1 MFKINQSPVLTS
13 NNYGINYFNID
24 EGVVDIKTKV
34 FDKYSIYN
42 DNNITISQLLN
53 IPKNNMGSVID
64 NQSRTQSNFNKE
76 LTINKSNP
84 EPIILEFGV
93 DTLVDNYIINVKE
106 DVKVDIIIKYISKTK
121 SYHNS
126 NIVLNVKRYGQVN
139 FNVLESVELS
149 STALLSIKTN
159 IEDNGKV
166 VANIFDFGCD
176 NDAQNIVVDC
186 LGYKSSIDINS
197 VYFGSNHNRLGIN
210 YLINCIGQQC
220 DANMN
225 VVGVLNDN
233 AFKNFVGTIDFKN
246 GCIKSK
252 GNENEHCILLSNN
265 AVEKSTPILLCT
277 EEDVFG
283 SHSSSVG
290 RVEPQQLF
298 YIMSRGI
305 EYEDAVKLLVKAELN
320 KLTTNVK
327 NDNLKNMID
336 VLIDERL

>member
-1 MFKINQSPVLTS
+1 MLKINQSPVLTS
-13 NNYGINYFNID
+13 NNYGVNYFDID
-24 EGVVDIKTKV
+24 KDVVDVEVGLFDNFTIHNDKNIK
-34 FDKYSIYN
+34 
-42 DNNITISQLLN
+42 ISQLIN
-53 IPKNNMGSVID
+53 IPDNNMGNVID
-64 NQSRTQSNFNKE
+64 NQSKTHYNFNKVIDIIQSN
-76 LTINKSNP
+76 TIP
-84 EPIILEFGV
+84 LVLEFNV
-93 DTLVDNYIINVKE
+93 DVLVDNYIINVEK
-106 DVKVDIIIKYISKTK
+106 DVHTDIIIKYVSTSK
-121 SYHNS
+121 SYHNT
-126 NIVLNVKRYGQVN
+126 NVVLNVKSYGYVN
-139 FNVLESVELS
+139 LNILESVALD
-149 STALLSIKTN
+149 STSLLSIKTN
-159 IEDNGKV
+159 IEDNGEV
-166 VANIFDFGCD
+166 IANIFDFGCD
-176 NDAQNIVVDC
+176 NDAHNIVVNC
-186 LGYKSSIDINS
+186 LGYKSAVDINS

-210 YLINCIGQQC
+210 YLINCFGREC

-265 AVEKSTPILLCT
+265 AVEKSTPIILCA

-305 EYEDAVKLLVKAELN
+305 EYKDAVKMLVKAELN
-320 KLTTNVK
+320 KLTSCVK
-327 NDNLKNMID
+327 DDDLKNTID

>member
-13 NNYGINYFNID
+13 NNYGINYFDID
-24 EGVVDIKTKV
+24 ENAVDIKTRV

-42 DNNITISQLLN
+42 DKNIVISQLLN

-76 LTINKSNP
+76 LTINKSCS
-84 EPIILEFGV
+84 EPIMLEFGV
-93 DTLVDNYIINVKE
+93 DTLVDNYIINVEE
-106 DVKVDIIIKYISKTK
+106 DVKVDFIIKYISKTQ
-121 SYHNS
+121 SYHNT

-210 YLINCIGQQC
+210 YLINCIGKQC

-225 VVGVLNDN
+225 VVGVLNNN

-327 NDNLKNMID
+327 NDDIKNMID